1 MNERIRELHRQ
12 VMLWA
17 DTPDCSDTV
26 EWDKIPEEYTKKLTE
41 LIVREC
47 AERLMQDDF
56 GSVKGVMSIAGSRLK
71 EHFGV
76 RE

>member
-47 AERLMQDDF
+47 DEMMQQENIKQIF
-56 GSVKGVMSIAGSRLK
+56 LK
-71 EHFGV
+71 HFGV
-76 RE
+76 SE